1 MNILVHFYMIKKFK
15 LNGKYVCHVG
25 LIKMKKKFTQQPNVF
40 CDANSTYIHL
50 NAANVGKDKI

>member
-25 LIKMKKKFTQQPNVF
+25 LIKMKKKIYPATK
-40 CDANSTYIHL
+40 CIL
-50 NAANVGKDKI
+50 